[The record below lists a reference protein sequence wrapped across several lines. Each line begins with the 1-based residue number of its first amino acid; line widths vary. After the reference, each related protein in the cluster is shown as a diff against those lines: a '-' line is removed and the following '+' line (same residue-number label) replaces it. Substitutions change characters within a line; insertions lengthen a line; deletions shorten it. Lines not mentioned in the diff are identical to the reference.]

1 MDQTALF
8 HHVFPILK
16 KGLPLLCLEPRSLLP
31 CNPVVDGSG
40 RVVDVSGNVSLL
52 KILQTRKDWDTTST
66 ICFIFDLIMIPVF

>member
-16 KGLPLLCLEPRSLLP
+16 KGLPLLWLEPRSLLP

-40 RVVDVSGNVSLL
+40 RVVDVSGNVSLQQVPERVG
-52 KILQTRKDWDTTST
+52 ILQVRYVSY
-66 ICFIFDLIMIPVF
+66 LI